1 MLLTTN
7 FHNQVIWLCFQKKL
21 YLQKIKPMENYLD
34 INKNSWNARVEP
46 HLESDFYFVDEF
58 LKGRNSLNSIELD
71 LLGDLKG
78 KSILHLQCH
87 FGQDSISLSRMGAKV
102 TGVDLSDKAIDAAK
116 DLAKQCG
123 TYTEF
128 ICTDV
133 YNLPNVLNEK
143 FDVVFTSYGTIG
155 WLPDLDQWAN
165 VVSHF
170 LKPDGEFVMAE
181 FHPVVWMYDDDFE
194 GVTYNYFNEKPIIE
208 TSEGTYADTSANI
221 VQDYISWNHPLSDVL
236 QNLINKNLV
245 LENFREFDWSP
256 YSCFRHVEEF
266 EKGKWRITK
275 FGNKIP
281 MVYAIKAKKK
291 SS

>member
-1 MLLTTN
+1 
-7 FHNQVIWLCFQKKL
+7 
-21 YLQKIKPMENYLD
+21 MENYLD

-71 LLGDLKG
+71 LLGDIKG
-78 KSILHLQCH
+78 KSVLHLQCH

-102 TGVDLSDKAIDAAK
+102 TGIDLSDKAVDTAR
-116 DLAKQCG
+116 DLAKKCG
-123 TYTEF
+123 TDTEF

-143 FDVVFTSYGTIG
+143 FDIVFTSYGTIG
-155 WLPDLDQWAN
+155 WLPDLKQWAN

-170 LKPDGEFVMAE
+170 LKKEGEFVMAE
-181 FHPVVWMYDDDFE
+181 FHPLVWMYDDDFE
-194 GVTYNYFNEKPIIE
+194 GVTYNYFNEKPIVE
-208 TSEGTYADTSANI
+208 TSEGTYADTSADI
-221 VQDYISWNHPLSDVL
+221 VQDYVSWNHPLSDVL
-236 QNLINKNLV
+236 QSLIDEKLT
-245 LENFREFDWSP
+245 LENFSEFDWSP
-256 YSCFRHVEEF
+256 YACFKHLEEF

-281 MVYAIKAKKK
+281 MVYAIKAKKR
-291 SS
+291 